1 MTYNLNYL
9 VSANEIL
16 YESRYGNSLFEQNK
30 FYRKTFANRDNRNRN
45 NMNSNNRQ
53 RQRYTN
59 DKKKSMYNT
68 QTTNNSNRWQESTY
82 Y

>member
-1 MTYNLNYL
+1 
-9 VSANEIL
+9 
-16 YESRYGNSLFEQNK
+16 
-30 FYRKTFANRDNRNRN
+30 
-45 NMNSNNRQ
+45 MNSNNRQ